1 MSKIELYIKKD
12 KSYFSNIRWNI
23 IDLIPDGNHRV
34 LDVGCGDGVTL
45 KKIKELGKA
54 SEIYGIEINEGIAE
68 NLSQDFDKF
77 VIGDIEMMETQ
88 FNENY
93 FDYIIFADILEHL
106 INPSKILNQYKK
118 LLKDDGY
125 IIASIPN
132 IKYFSIL
139 SRLIIF
145 DEFEYVDAGILDRSH
160 LRFFTKKEIKKM
172 FRHEN
177 LRIINIEP
185 NFWWPIKI
193 IDDRFFKILSKLLP
207 FRSFF
212 TIQYIIKAKQEP
224 CSIQK

>member
-1 MSKIELYIKKD
+1 MSKIQLYIKKD

-145 DEFEYVDAGILDRSH
+145 DES
-160 LRFFTKKEIKKM
+160 
-172 FRHEN
+172 
-177 LRIINIEP
+177 
-185 NFWWPIKI
+185 
-193 IDDRFFKILSKLLP
+193 
-207 FRSFF
+207 
-212 TIQYIIKAKQEP
+212 
-224 CSIQK
+224 C